1 MMMLQD
7 LTGKE
12 PVFMAQEPVWSD
24 RRRII
29 FGLPWTFTKYTIT
42 KEKLLV
48 ESGVFN
54 KNEEEIRLYRIMDLT
69 LKRSFWQRLFG
80 LGTVYCCTADKSTP
94 EVNIA
99 NIKQSSRVKD
109 LLSDLVET
117 ERMAKRVASREFF
130 SDDDGDADGDGD
142 ADHDL

>member
-1 MMMLQD
+1 MMLQD

-80 LGTVYCCTADKSTP
+80 LGTVHCCTADKSTP

-130 SDDDGDADGDGD
+130 SDGDGDTDGDGD